1 MWWEK
6 MENKKTQ
13 EESLNEWNDWASEWI
28 RKKIKGLAKSL
39 EDAMYKL
46 LNDDQLKG
54 SWDRIKKVEPPK
66 QRSWDEIKKFED
78 NFN

>member
-1 MWWEK
+1 

-13 EESLNEWNDWASEWI
+13 EESLNEGNDGASEGI

-54 SWDRIKKVEPPK
+54 SGDRIKKVEPPK
-66 QRSWDEIKKFED
+66 QRSGDEIKKFED